1 MFISLYRTGP
11 SAEGVLVRARDIRKV
26 TEQWGARLV
35 FLDGEEYPVLVGN
48 TYQEIIDMI
57 GQVPPEDLR

>member
-1 MFISLYRTGP
+1 MFISLHRTGP
-11 SAEGVLVRARDIRKV
+11 CAEGVLVRARDIRKV

-35 FLDGEEYPVLVGN
+35 FLDGEEYPIVVGN
-48 TYQEIIDMI
+48 PYQEIVDMI